1 MGRRLNFAL
10 LFNFPAGRHAARDA
24 VKPYLPG
31 AEPVRSALVFE
42 NNVLNFQKNP
52 LHGEIDEIFE
62 HELSVFPL
70 HEPDVQTQRRVF
82 EAVLQALRIVAGEV
96 EVLAEPELLDPESS

>member
-1 MGRRLNFAL
+1 MGHGLNFAL
-10 LFNFPAGRHAARDA
+10 LFNFPAGRDAAREA
-24 VKPYLPG
+24 LKPHLPG
-31 AEPVRSALVFE
+31 AEPVRAALVFE

-70 HEPDVQTQRRVF
+70 HEPDVETQRRVF
-82 EAVLQALRIVAGEV
+82 ITVLQALRSFAGEV
-96 EVLAEPELLDPESS
+96 DVLAEPELLDPESS

>member
-1 MGRRLNFAL
+1 MGHGLNFAL
-10 LFNFPAGRHAARDA
+10 LFNFPAGGHAARDA
-24 VKPYLPG
+24 LKSHLPG
-31 AEPVRSALVFE
+31 AEQVRAALVFE

-52 LHGEIDEIFE
+52 LHGENDETLE

-70 HEPDVQTQRRVF
+70 HESDVETQRRVF
-82 EAVLQALRIVAGEV
+82 EAVLQALRSVAGEV